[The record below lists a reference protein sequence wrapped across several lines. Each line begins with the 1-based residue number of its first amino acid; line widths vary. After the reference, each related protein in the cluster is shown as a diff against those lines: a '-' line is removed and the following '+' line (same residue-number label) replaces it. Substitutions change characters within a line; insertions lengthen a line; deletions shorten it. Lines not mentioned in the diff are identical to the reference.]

1 MFVPSSGLSSDQKGQ
16 WQVKLRELA
25 QIGMILAQ
33 MYHQE
38 WCVLVL
44 LLVWLYLLVTSQ

>member
-1 MFVPSSGLSSDQKGQ
+1 MFLSSSGLSSDQKGM
-16 WQVKLRELA
+16 WQAKLRELA
-25 QIGMILAQ
+25 QLGMILAQ

-44 LLVWLYLLVTSQ
+44 LLVWLYLLVSSQ